1 MRLRALLCALA
12 LLLLAGCGAIPQGIP
27 QGLTWTAQ
35 TLQSQE
41 NRDILAAAEGT
52 SFPDAAPLDVTAQV
66 EGGTITLTDHASGET
81 YTGTL
86 SPRPG
91 RGTQCPDLHPGVS
104 GPAGGLWGVRGHGI
118 HGREPGRHP
127 VPHRGQPDTMP
138 HRPPGGDVIPCQAEK
153 RWKANLLSTFFFI

>member
-41 NRDILAAAEGT
+41 NGDILAAAEGT

-81 YTGTL
+81 CTGTL
-86 SPRPG
+86 SPAENAAPNA
-91 RGTQCPDLHPGVS
+91 QIYALSFPDSPEGYAVYGVTEYS
-104 GPAGGLWGVRGHGI
+104 GG
-118 HGREPGRHP
+118 GREATLYLT
-127 VPHRGQPDTMP
+127 VDGQTLRLTAP
-138 HRPPGGDVIPCQAEK
+138 
-153 RWKANLLSTFFFI
+153 LSET

>member
-41 NRDILAAAEGT
+41 NGDILAAAEGT

-66 EGGTITLTDHASGET
+66 EGDMVTLTDHAAGEA

-86 SPRPG
+86 SPAENAAPNA
-91 RGTQCPDLHPGVS
+91 QIYALSFPDSPEGYAVYGVTEYS
-104 GPAGGLWGVRGHGI
+104 GG
-118 HGREPGRHP
+118 GREATLYLTVG
-127 VPHRGQPDTMP
+127 GQTLRLTAP
-138 HRPPGGDVIPCQAEK
+138 
-153 RWKANLLSTFFFI
+153 LSET